1 MSRILEWQRD
11 HPGEGGELAMPE
23 LDTSIQLPMTNLS
36 LPHVQRLRRQFINL
50 NRQHGLKK
58 DRIKNLFVD
67 YLNDK
72 FEAE

>member
-23 LDTSIQLPMTNLS
+23 LGASIHLPLGTLS
-36 LPHVQRLRRQFINL
+36 LPHIQRLRRQFINL
-50 NRQHGLKK
+50 NRQHDLKK

-72 FEAE
+72 FETE

>member
-1 MSRILEWQRD
+1 
-11 HPGEGGELAMPE
+11 MPE

-50 NRQHGLKK
+50 NRQHDLKK